1 MTLARAQSID
11 DLRRL
16 AKRRLPKILFE
27 LIESGV
33 ESEEALA
40 RNRAAFGN
48 FTFHARYLGEIAERN
63 QAVTVFGRRYA
74 SPFGIGP
81 TGFAGLM
88 RNGVDEAL
96 AAAAADAEI
105 PFILSGASIASIE
118 AVSRIAPRHTWAHLY
133 PAKQP
138 QITTQ
143 ILDRYA
149 RAGVE
154 TLVVTV
160 DNPVFPKRE
169 RDNRNGFTLPL
180 RMPASILLETLL
192 HPAWLM
198 EYVGKG
204 GMPMMESWRNYAA
217 AGAGAEEV
225 ATFFRS
231 QSPAM
236 QTWQHIADMRRSWG
250 GKLVLKGIQHPA
262 DAERAIGEGIDG
274 LIVSNHGGKA
284 FDALPSPL
292 AVLPGVRQVVADR
305 IPVMFDSGIRRG
317 SEILIAKALGAD
329 FIFVARATLYGAV
342 AGGRAGA
349 EKAISILRS
358 EVDMSLAM
366 IGVNDVGELT
376 PSHLIDGR
384 RP

>member
-1 MTLARAQSID
+1 
-11 DLRRL
+11 
-16 AKRRLPKILFE
+16 
-27 LIESGV
+27 
-33 ESEEALA
+33 
-40 RNRAAFGN
+40 
-48 FTFHARYLGEIAERN
+48 
-63 QAVTVFGRRYA
+63 
-74 SPFGIGP
+74 
-81 TGFAGLM
+81 
-88 RNGVDEAL
+88 
-96 AAAAADAEI
+96 
-105 PFILSGASIASIE
+105 
-118 AVSRIAPRHTWAHLY
+118 
-133 PAKQP
+133 
-138 QITTQ
+138 
-143 ILDRYA
+143 
-149 RAGVE
+149 
-154 TLVVTV
+154 
-160 DNPVFPKRE
+160 
-169 RDNRNGFTLPL
+169 
-180 RMPASILLETLL
+180 
-192 HPAWLM
+192 
-198 EYVGKG
+198 
-204 GMPMMESWRNYAA
+204 MPMMESWRNYAA